1 MAGRVKGLVLVAV
14 LALAAAGCG
23 RQAQSE
29 GEQGAQPGA
38 APNVAGAPAAS
49 IEAQLDPCADK
60 AGFAQKICQDP
71 ALAAAAGEIKT
82 KLAEAAGAVS
92 AEGDKL
98 IVDGQKAW
106 LETQAA
112 NCGVAANAPDAAQC
126 LKTALGER
134 LEAAKTA
141 VEQRG
146 GFTFQRVEVNAAQP
160 VTAEVAAASGL
171 GDNAPPAVTR
181 ELRYP
186 RIDGVATTAA
196 QKFNAIMAKMGQPR
210 FKLEDATTES
220 SDYKITFASP
230 KLVSVQFVTSDYN
243 LGAAHPNNG
252 MTAVTVLMDEG
263 REITAEDI
271 FKPGSG
277 WELFLTRRS
286 MRGLTKTFAE
296 FGAGPPELTDVRDTA
311 TKAHNWT
318 VTDDGL
324 VVLFPP
330 YSVGPFALGGQDVKI
345 PWKDLQPYV
354 NPNAPPPITQ
364 PKPS

>member
-1 MAGRVKGLVLVAV
+1 MAGRVRGLVLVA
-14 LALAAAGCG
+14 ALAFAVTGCG
-23 RQAQSE
+23 RQG
-29 GEQGAQPGA
+29 GEESASGAPSGGA
-38 APNVAGAPAAS
+38 GSGAGAPAAS

-60 AGFAQKICQDP
+60 AGLAQKVCQDP
-71 ALAAAAGEIKT
+71 ALAAAAGEIKA

-112 NCGVAANAPDAAQC
+112 SCGVAANAPDAAQC
-126 LKTALGER
+126 LKTALAQR
-134 LEAAKTA
+134 LEDAKTA
-141 VEQRG
+141 VEQKG
-146 GFTFQRVEVNAAQP
+146 GFTFQRVEINAAQP

-171 GDNAPPAVTR
+171 GENAPPAVTR
-181 ELRYP
+181 ELSYP
-186 RIDGVATTAA
+186 RIDGVASAAA

-210 FKLEDATTES
+210 FKLEDATTETS
-220 SDYKITFASP
+220 EYKITFASP
-230 KLVSVQFVTSDYN
+230 KLVSVQFLTSDYS

-277 WELFLTRRS
+277 WELYLTRRS

-330 YSVGPFALGGQDVKI
+330 YSVGPFALGGQEVKI